1 MPNLAFELEQLE
13 KADRHI
19 QEAGVRIDHMR
30 ATLQQ
35 ERARGF
41 DSEEAERAL
50 DAVIDSLAAFQ
61 EHRRLIVQNI
71 EDIRAGRIPGT

>member
-19 QEAGVRIDHMR
+19 ESAGTTIAHLRD
-30 ATLQQ
+30 TLEQ
-35 ERARGF
+35 ERQRGF
-41 DSEEAERAL
+41 PTTDGERAL
-50 DAVIDSLAAFQ
+50 QAAIEGLAVFQ

-71 EDIRAGRIPGT
+71 DDIRAGRLPST